1 MAVDQGTVYLVMTA
15 TIGVIM
21 LLVSIFCKDNKKGK
35 TAQNFE
41 VHLDVFYSCS
51 KHLLPEISRAYGGLN
66 LI

>member
-35 TAQNFE
+35 TAKNFE
-41 VHLDVFYSCS
+41 VS
-51 KHLLPEISRAYGGLN
+51 
-66 LI
+66 

>member
-41 VHLDVFYSCS
+41 VS
-51 KHLLPEISRAYGGLN
+51 
-66 LI
+66 